1 MNELLPP
8 ALGVLILYVIVVPA
22 ITLVGKLL
30 LIVRRHRLEEPS
42 RFGSTLMYL
51 LLVSMVMGPA
61 SWFVSAVAHLSEPD
75 RTTIACALGH
85 VDRELGRNALALII
99 GGIVA
104 IASAV
109 LRRAGRDERAKV
121 AGNRLSVADPQALR
135 LRRLC
140 QENVHLAPLVDR
152 IHAVSGSSTR
162 ICTLGYL
169 RPRIEVSV
177 ELMAQLDDRALTG
190 AMLHEAE
197 HLRTYDPLRYLL
209 AAVCLGLNPAAFLL
223 RPEIARWRQARELI
237 CDRFAVRAGAD
248 PLSLAEALVVAAR
261 PRPEPVLPF
270 AAQLGCGSVS
280 WLQYRINLL
289 FGYAT
294 RPPGQE
300 KRELPSFLLIVLAL
314 VPVVLP
320 HIVDA
325 WPLAGLHHSL
335 ELLIAWPR

>member
-1 MNELLPP
+1 MNEMLPP
-8 ALGVLILYVIVVPA
+8 ALGVLILYLLVVPA

-30 LIVRRHRLEEPS
+30 LILRRRRLKEPVH
-42 RFGSTLMYL
+42 FGSTLMYL

-61 SWFVSAVAHLSEPD
+61 LWFVSAVAHLSEPD

-85 VDRELGRNALALII
+85 VERELGRNALALIM

-104 IASAV
+104 IAAAV
-109 LRRAGRDERAKV
+109 LRRAGREQRRKV
-121 AGNRLSVADPQALR
+121 TGCRVSVTAPQGLR
-135 LRRLC
+135 LGRLC
-140 QENVHLAPLVDR
+140 QENVHLASVSSR
-152 IHAVSGSSTR
+152 VHAVSGSDTR

-169 RPRIEVSV
+169 RPRIEVSI

-190 AMLHEAE
+190 ALLHEAE
-197 HLRTYDPLRYLL
+197 HLRTFDPLRYLV

-223 RPEIARWRQARELI
+223 RPEIIRWRQARELV

-261 PRPEPVLPF
+261 PRPEPMRAF
-270 AAQLGCGSVS
+270 SAQLGCGSVP

-289 FGYAT
+289 FGYST

-300 KRELPSFLLIVLAL
+300 QRGLPSVLLAAIALAPL
-314 VPVVLP
+314 VLP
-320 HIVDA
+320 HVVDA

-335 ELLIAWPR
+335 ELAIARLP

>member
-8 ALGVLILYVIVVPA
+8 ALGVLILYVLVVPA

-30 LIVRRHRLEEPS
+30 LILRRRRLKEPS

-51 LLVSMVMGPA
+51 LLVSMVIGPA
-61 SWFVSAVAHLSEPD
+61 LWFVSAVAHLSEPD

-85 VDRELGRNALALII
+85 VERELGRNALALFM

-104 IASAV
+104 IALAV
-109 LRRAGRDERAKV
+109 LRRAGRDQRKKV
-121 AGNRLSVADPQALR
+121 AGSRLGDAHPDVLRLQRLSQD
-135 LRRLC
+135 
-140 QENVHLAPLVDR
+140 NVHLAPLSGR
-152 IHAVSGSSTR
+152 IHAVSGSDTR

-169 RPRIEVSV
+169 RPRIEVSI

-190 AMLHEAE
+190 ALLHEAE
-197 HLRTYDPLRYLL
+197 HLRTFDPLRYLV

-223 RPEIARWRQARELI
+223 RPEIIRWRQARELV

-248 PLSLAEALVVAAR
+248 PLSLAEALVIAAR
-261 PRPEPVLPF
+261 PRPEPMRSF

-294 RPPGQE
+294 CPPGREQ
-300 KRELPSFLLIVLAL
+300 RELPSVLLVAIALAPL
-314 VPVVLP
+314 ILP
-320 HIVDA
+320 HVVDA

-335 ELLIAWPR
+335 ELVIAWTS